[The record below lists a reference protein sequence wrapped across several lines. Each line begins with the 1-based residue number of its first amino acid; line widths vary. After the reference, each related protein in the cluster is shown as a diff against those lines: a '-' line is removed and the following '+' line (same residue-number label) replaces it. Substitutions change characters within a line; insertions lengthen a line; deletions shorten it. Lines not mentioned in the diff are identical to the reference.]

1 MASGTGE
8 LVHRE
13 DSTHTQGRLLQVR
26 DCRRLS
32 PGMAHR
38 HNKAMPLV
46 SVVMIF
52 LNEERFIEEA
62 VRSVREQTLTDWELV
77 LVDDGSTDG
86 STQIARD
93 LATSDE
99 RIRYLDHPGHQ
110 NRGTS
115 VTRNVG
121 VAHTTA
127 PYVAFI
133 DGDDVWMPEKLAE
146 QVELL
151 ESMPDVALVCGA
163 VLGWWSW
170 DPAATKADT
179 LDLTLEVAAE
189 RRFDPPEGALAA
201 YPLGRGDFGSTDL
214 IVRRTA
220 FEAVGGF
227 EERFRTIFEDQSL
240 CMKIYLRY
248 PIYISSRTW
257 FLYRQH
263 DASCCAQF
271 SNVAWL
277 RVQRVYLDWLKDHV
291 EPLGDAR
298 VSAAVRRARRELVFL
313 RLKAPA
319 GEFRQYIKR
328 IMPRVRPNWTQ

>member
-1 MASGTGE
+1 
-8 LVHRE
+8 
-13 DSTHTQGRLLQVR
+13 
-26 DCRRLS
+26 
-32 PGMAHR
+32 
-38 HNKAMPLV
+38 MPLV

-163 VLGWWSW
+163 VLSWWSW
-170 DPAATKADT
+170 DPAATKVDI
-179 LDLTLEVAAE
+179 LDLTLGVAD
-189 RRFDPPEGALAA
+189 RRLDPPEGALAV
-201 YPLGRGDFGSTDL
+201 YPLGGGATGGPDL

-248 PIYISSRTW
+248 PVYISSRTW

-271 SNVAWL
+271 SDVAWL
-277 RVQRVYLDWLKDHV
+277 RVQRVFQDWLKDHV

-298 VSAAVRRARRELVFL
+298 VSAAVRRAERRLVYL
-313 RLKAPA
+313 RLQARA
-319 GEFRQYIKR
+319 WEFRQYMKR
-328 IMPRVRPNWTQ
+328 VIT